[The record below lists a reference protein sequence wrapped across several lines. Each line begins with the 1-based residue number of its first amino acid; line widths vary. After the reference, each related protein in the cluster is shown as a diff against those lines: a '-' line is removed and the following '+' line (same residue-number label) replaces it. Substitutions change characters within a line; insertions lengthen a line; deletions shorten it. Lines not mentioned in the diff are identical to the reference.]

1 MKNIRMRRLILF
13 KALMMVEGMAVVMV
27 LATFKAIIMVSEV
40 KGAAVVTLE
49 AASTWPPYDSPAI
62 NCCLAGD
69 VIILRPSRLVLR
81 KISDA

>member
-1 MKNIRMRRLILF
+1 MKNISMRRLILF
-13 KALMMVEGMAVVMV
+13 KALMVEGMAVVMV